1 MKDKVVVIT
10 GANTGIGKETARAL
24 AARGARIA
32 IGSRN
37 AEKGEAAARE
47 IHEQTRAEVRNFALD
62 LASFASIRAF
72 AAAILER
79 YDRIDVL
86 VLNAGL
92 ILGERRLT
100 EEGFEATFGVN
111 HLGHFLLTDLLLDRV
126 RASAP
131 SRIVVV
137 SSDAH
142 RRARGGLDWG
152 DLIQRNRYRWFDVY
166 SESKLANVLFARELA
181 RRLEGTGVTV
191 NALHPGVV
199 ATEFARGGDVG
210 GLRELVFKLA
220 APFLKTPAAGAATTI
235 HVAASPDVTVTGA
248 YFKDSRPVKP
258 SRPARDDDAA
268 RRLWEESER
277 LIAIKSA

>member
-1 MKDKVVVIT
+1 MVIT

-24 AARGARIA
+24 AQKGARIA

-37 AEKGEAAARE
+37 TEKGEAAAAE
-47 IHEQTRAEVRNFALD
+47 IRAETGADVQNFALD

-72 AAAILER
+72 AAEILAR

-100 EEGFEATFGVN
+100 DEGFEATFGVN
-111 HLGHFLLTDLLLDRV
+111 HLGHFLLTELLLERV

-142 RRARGGLDWG
+142 RRARAGLDWD

-166 SESKLANVLFARELA
+166 AESKLANNLDPRELA
-181 RRLEGTGVTV
+181 RRLEGSGVTV

-199 ATEFARGGDVG
+199 ATEFARGGDLG
-210 GLRELVFKLA
+210 GLRELAFKLA
-220 APFLKTPAAGAATTI
+220 APFLKTPAKGAATTI
-235 HVAASPDVTVTGA
+235 HVAASPDVTTTGA
-248 YFKDSRPVKP
+248 YFKDSQPVKP
-258 SRPARDDDAA
+258 SRPARDDAAA
-268 RRLWEESER
+268 RRLWDESER